1 VSTRNADDTG
11 GITVATST
19 AITSTAT
26 DDSRDIDIDI
36 VDEVVIRRLDDRDWD
51 LVLVSLFWKIHIIR
65 TMNDTLESGYVGKY
79 VASSIQNWKQTVGW
93 SSINFGGIVV

>member
-1 VSTRNADDTG
+1 M
-11 GITVATST
+11 TVATST
-19 AITSTAT
+19 AITSKAT

-36 VDEVVIRRLDDRDWD
+36 DIVDVVVIRRLDDRDWD
-51 LVLVSLFWKIHIIR
+51 LVRVSLFWKIHIIR
-65 TMNDTLESGYVGKY
+65 TMNDSLESGYVGRY